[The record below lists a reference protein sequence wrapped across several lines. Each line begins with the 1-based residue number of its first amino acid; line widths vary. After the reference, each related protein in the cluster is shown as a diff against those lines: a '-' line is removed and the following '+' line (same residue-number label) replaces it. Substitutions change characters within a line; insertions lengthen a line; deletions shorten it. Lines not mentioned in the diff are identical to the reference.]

1 MQKKEGGI
9 IDKWSII
16 LPSRTQSA
24 TINGGSQPTK
34 GLVGNLGC
42 KVDQAM
48 RCRKLEVSHLR
59 VRRMATYRS

>member
-34 GLVGNLGC
+34 GLVGMQDGSGNGLQ
-42 KVDQAM
+42 K
-48 RCRKLEVSHLR
+48 
-59 VRRMATYRS
+59 T